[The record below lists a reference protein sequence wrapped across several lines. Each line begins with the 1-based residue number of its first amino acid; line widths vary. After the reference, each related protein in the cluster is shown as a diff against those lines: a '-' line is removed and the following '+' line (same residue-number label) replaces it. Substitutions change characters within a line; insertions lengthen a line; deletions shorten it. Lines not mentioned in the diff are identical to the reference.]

1 MIYESESK
9 EFKLTSTAIT
19 DIETALK
26 GGNIVNV
33 SSRGNIV
40 ELIPRV
46 RRRASQKEYIVP
58 DVVRL
63 PNSTIAAIES
73 IIHEGAAAEI
83 KLEGDCIA
91 TVRLRRRVMDK
102 AKIS

>member
-1 MIYESESK
+1 MIYESTEK
-9 EFKLTSTAIT
+9 EFRLTNAAIN

-33 SSRGNIV
+33 SSRGNVV

-46 RRRASQKEYIVP
+46 RRRTSQKEYIVP

-63 PNSTIAAIES
+63 PNSTIATIEA

-83 KLEGDCIA
+83 KLERNCIT

-102 AKIS
+102 ARIA